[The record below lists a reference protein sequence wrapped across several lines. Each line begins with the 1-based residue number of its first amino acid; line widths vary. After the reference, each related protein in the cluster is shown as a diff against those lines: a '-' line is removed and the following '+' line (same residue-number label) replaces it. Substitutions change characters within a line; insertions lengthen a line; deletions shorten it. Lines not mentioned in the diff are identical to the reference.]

1 MVMKLVSTM
10 QMRELDR
17 RTIEEFETPGAVLM
31 DRAGVGVADAVQRL
45 VEITGFVH
53 PIIHLIAG
61 RGNNG
66 GDAFVAARYLKEAG
80 YTVEV
85 WLAGAANEVK
95 GDALKHLSRM
105 KSAEVVVR
113 ELPMKEDWEDAEYY
127 PPPCD
132 ILVDG
137 VLGTGASGPARGPAV
152 GAIQYINA
160 RAHDALV
167 VAIDVPSGLDA
178 DTGEAQGEA
187 VRADLTVTMGLPKKG
202 LVEPMALEYVG
213 TIEVVDIGIPDELIE
228 AVESESDKELIY
240 LTDLQRMFPRRA
252 RTSHKGNYGR
262 VLLVGGARG
271 YVGAIAMA
279 ARAALRSGAG
289 LVTALVPRSI
299 EPVVAGAVL
308 EAMVIGGDE
317 TEHGS
322 LTPAAWADLKDRAGE
337 FDAVLVGPGLTRH
350 DTSRALVW
358 DVIRECRVPLV
369 LDADAITVLAGQP
382 QLIEKAASPVVIT
395 PHPGELAALF
405 AKSAAD
411 VQKNRCG
418 AARSAAKISGATVVL
433 KGAGTIV
440 SAEGQPLGVNLTG
453 NPGMA
458 TGGSGDVLAGMIV
471 ALLGQGL
478 APFDAARAAV
488 YLHGR
493 AGDLVAWRWSQAGL
507 VAGDLIR
514 EIPFVFR
521 DVTLR

>member
-1 MVMKLVSTM
+1 MKLVSTT
-10 QMRELDR
+10 QMREIDR
-17 RTIEEFETPGAVLM
+17 RTIEEYETPGHVLM
-31 DRAGVGVADAVQRL
+31 ERAGTSVADSVQRL
-45 VEITGFVH
+45 IDITGFVH

-85 WLAGAANEVK
+85 WLAGSANEVK
-95 GDALKHLSRM
+95 GDALKQLSRL
-105 KSAEVVVR
+105 KAAEVTLR
-113 ELPMKEDWEDAEYY
+113 ELPTKEDWEDAEFY

-132 ILVDG
+132 VLVDG

-160 RAHDALV
+160 RSHDVLV

-178 DTGEAQGEA
+178 DTGEALGEA
-187 VRADLTVTMGLPKKG
+187 VRADVTVTMVLPKKG
-202 LVEPMALEYVG
+202 LVEPAALEYVG
-213 TIEVVDIGIPDELIE
+213 TVEVVDIGTPYELTD
-228 AVESESDKELIY
+228 AVESETDKELIY
-240 LTDLQRMFPRRA
+240 VTDLQRVFTRRP
-252 RTSHKGNYGR
+252 RTSHKGDYGH
-262 VLLVGGARG
+262 VLIVGGARG
-271 YVGAIAMA
+271 YSGAVAMA
-279 ARAALRSGAG
+279 ARAAIRSGVG

-299 EPVVAGAVL
+299 EQIVAGAVL
-308 EAMVIGGDE
+308 EAMVVGGDE
-317 TEHGS
+317 TEQGS
-322 LTPAAWADLKDRAGE
+322 LTPAAWSAMKDRMGD

-350 DTSRALVW
+350 ETSQALVW
-358 DVIRECRVPLV
+358 TMIRECRVPLV

-382 QLIEKAASPVVIT
+382 QLVEKAACPVVMT

-405 AKSAAD
+405 SSTAAQ
-411 VQKNRCG
+411 VQKDRGG
-418 AARSAAKISGATVVL
+418 AARAAAKRTKATVVL

-440 SAEGQPLGVNLTG
+440 AAEEQPLAVNLTG

-471 ALLGQGL
+471 ALLGQRL
-478 APFDAARAAV
+478 LPFDAARAAV